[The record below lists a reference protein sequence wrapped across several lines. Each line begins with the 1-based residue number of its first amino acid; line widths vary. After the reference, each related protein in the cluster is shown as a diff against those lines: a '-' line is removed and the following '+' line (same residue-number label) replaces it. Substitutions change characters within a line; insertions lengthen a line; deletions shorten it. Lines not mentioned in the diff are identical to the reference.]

1 MSLSTISVRVNS
13 EDKQRF
19 EEFCENTGLNV
30 SSAIYMYIK
39 AVLKDN
45 QIPFTIKGDI
55 PVSNDIPNAIT
66 AAAIAEADK
75 IANDPSFKGYT
86 DMESLRAALEV

>member
-1 MSLSTISVRVNS
+1 MSLSTISIRVNS
-13 EDKQRF
+13 EDKHKF

-45 QIPFTIKGDI
+45 RIPFAIKGDI

-66 AAAIAEADK
+66 VEAIAEADK
-75 IANDPSFKGYT
+75 IAGNPSF
-86 DMESLRAALEV
+86 